1 MGFARN
7 LIAGAAILAATTSGV
22 NAETTAPVPGK
33 TYHIGF
39 SQIVDHPALNATRQG
54 FVDGLKA
61 AGFVEGKNLVFDY
74 QNAQGDVGNARNI
87 ATKFVADGV
96 DLLAPCTTPNAQA
109 TIRVARGGPIPVV
122 FGCVTNPVE
131 VGVLTS
137 LDKPTGTNITGIY
150 GAQPVAE
157 LLDLLL
163 EAVPKAKTIGTVYN
177 GGETNSTA
185 ANAIARA
192 AAEKRGLRWVEVQ
205 ITGSAEVKTAVE
217 SLVGRVD
224 ALFTP
229 QDNTVA
235 SAFDA
240 VVKVT
245 RDNRIPL
252 FSLDTTSVGRGAL
265 AAFGV
270 DQYKLGVAWASQ
282 VAVPVLLGRDPATFL
297 AVPYRTFDLYLNTA
311 TAAAD
316 GLTIPPAMLQRVK
329 QTFDK

>member
-1 MGFARN
+1 MVHVWQLF
-7 LIAGAAILAATTSGV
+7 SGV
-22 NAETTAPVPGK
+22 AVVAAASFAANAQTTAPIAGK
-33 TYHIGF
+33 TYRIGF

-54 FVDGLKA
+54 FLDGLKA
-61 AGFVEGKNLVFDY
+61 AGFVEGKNLVFQY

-96 DLLAPCTTPNAQA
+96 DLLAPCTTPNVQA

-137 LDKPTGTNITGIY
+137 LDKPTGTNVTGLY
-150 GAQPVAE
+150 GAQPVKE
-157 LLDLLL
+157 LLDLVMEVL
-163 EAVPKAKTIGTVYN
+163 PKARTIGTIYN
-177 GGETNSTA
+177 GGESNSVA
-185 ANAIARA
+185 ANAVAKA
-192 AAEKRGLRWVEVQ
+192 EAEKRGLRWIEVQ
-205 ITGSAEVKTAVE
+205 ITGSAEVKTAVD

-229 QDNTVA
+229 QDNTLA

-252 FSLDTTSVGRGAL
+252 FSLDTSSVARGAL

-282 VAVPVLLGRDPATFL
+282 VAVPVLLGRDPSTFVP
-297 AVPYRTFDLYLNTA
+297 VPYRTFDLYLNTA

-316 GLTIPPAMLQRVK
+316 GLTLPPAVLQRVK
-329 QTFDK
+329 SDK

>member
-1 MGFARN
+1 MGYLRN
-7 LIAGAAILAATTSGV
+7 LFTGATILAATSL
-22 NAETTAPVPGK
+22 AAHAQMTAPVPGK
-33 TYHIGF
+33 TYRIGF

-54 FVDGLKA
+54 FLDGLKA
-61 AGFVEGKNLVFDY
+61 AGFVEGKNLVFQY
-74 QNAQGDVGNARNI
+74 QNAQGDVNNARNI

-96 DLLAPCTTPNAQA
+96 DLLAPCTTPNVQA

-137 LDKPTGTNITGIY
+137 LDKPTGNNITGLY
-150 GAQPVAE
+150 GAQPVKE
-157 LLDLLL
+157 LLDLVVEVL
-163 EAVPKAKTIGTVYN
+163 PKAKTIGTIFN
-177 GGETNSTA
+177 GGESNSVA
-185 ANAIARA
+185 ANAVAKA
-192 AAEKRGLRWVEVQ
+192 EAEKRGLRWIEVQ
-205 ITGSAEVKTAVE
+205 ITGSAEVKNAVE

-229 QDNTVA
+229 QDNTLA

-252 FSLDTTSVGRGAL
+252 FSLDTSSVARGAL

-270 DQYKLGVAWASQ
+270 DQYKLGVAWATQ
-282 VAVPVLLGRDPATFL
+282 AAVPVLLGRDPATFVP
-297 AVPYRTFDLYLNTA
+297 VPYRTFDLYLNTA

-316 GLTIPPAMLQRVK
+316 GLTIPPAVLQRVK
-329 QTFDK
+329 SDK

>member
-1 MGFARN
+1 MDDFRKLFAAAAV
-7 LIAGAAILAATTSGV
+7 LVVASLGA
-22 NAETTAPVPGK
+22 NAQTAAPVPGK
-33 TYHIGF
+33 TYRIGF

-54 FVDGLKA
+54 FLDGLKA
-61 AGFVEGKNLVFDY
+61 AGFVEGKNLVFSY

-87 ATKFVADGV
+87 ATKFIADGV
-96 DLLAPCTTPNAQA
+96 DLLAPCTTPNVQA
-109 TIRVARGGPIPVV
+109 TIRVARGGTIPVA

-137 LDKPTGTNITGIY
+137 LDKPTGSNITGLY
-150 GAQPVAE
+150 GAQPVRE
-157 LLDLLL
+157 LMDLVVEVL
-163 EAVPKAKTIGTVYN
+163 PKAKTIGTIFN
-177 GGETNSTA
+177 GGESNSVA
-185 ANAIARA
+185 ANAIAKA
-192 AAEKRGLRWVEVQ
+192 EAEKRGLRWVEVQ

-229 QDNTVA
+229 QDNTLA

-252 FSLDTTSVGRGAL
+252 FSLDTTSVSRGAL

-282 VAVPVLLGRDPATFL
+282 VAVPVLLGRDPASFVP
-297 AVPYRTFDLYLNTA
+297 VPYRTFDLYLNSA
-311 TAAAD
+311 TAAVA
-316 GLTIPPAMLQRVK
+316 GLTIPPAVLQRVK
-329 QTFDK
+329 SDK